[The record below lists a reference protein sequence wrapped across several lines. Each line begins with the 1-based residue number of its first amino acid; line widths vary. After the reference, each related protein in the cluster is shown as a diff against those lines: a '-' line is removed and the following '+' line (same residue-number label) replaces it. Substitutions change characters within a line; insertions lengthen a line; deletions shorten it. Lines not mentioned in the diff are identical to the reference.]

1 MQIIDTKGVEFPN
14 GMPQVMGSRKY
25 NTMTMRTGNQ
35 RHFTRPGSPDNSER
49 VSEGFAD
56 LLNQA
61 LARVEKLDVH
71 SQKLSSKAVY
81 DPDAVDVHDLVIA
94 GEKARFALNLT
105 KTLSDGFIRAYRELT
120 NPR

>member
-14 GMPQVMGSRKY
+14 GMPQVMGSRRY
-25 NTMTMRTGNQ
+25 NAMALKTGSA
-35 RHFTRPGSPDNSER
+35 RHFTRPGTPDNPER
-49 VSEGFAD
+49 VSEGFGA

-61 LARVEKLDVH
+61 LSNVEKLDVR
-71 SQKLSSKAVY
+71 SQKLSAKAVY
-81 DPDAVDVHDLVIA
+81 DPDAVDVHDLIIA